1 LKNPSPLVRPFNKKC
16 AQYFSNKSTV
26 QGEKILALCG
36 VVGDEPTYGDLVH
49 YLSIDE
55 DTSTFKTINVFRNH
69 SFQHQ

>member
-1 LKNPSPLVRPFNKKC
+1 
-16 AQYFSNKSTV
+16 V